1 MMTLFYI
8 VDVLVFLVAIYTIW
22 NLLRKVE
29 QLEDDIIEY
38 DETLI
43 NVYTHIENAYTRMKN
58 IDKLGSFES
67 DDESG
72 YIFDEIKLI
81 LQDLNDEYELNDN
94 EEETEE

>member
-8 VDVLVFLVAIYTIW
+8 VDTLLFLVALYTIW

-29 QLEDDIIEY
+29 RLEDDITEH
-38 DETLI
+38 DDALE
-43 NVYTHIENAYTRMKN
+43 NVYTHIENAYTRMKS

-67 DDESG
+67 DDETG

-81 LQDLNDEYELNDN
+81 LQELNDEYDLNGN
-94 EEETEE
+94 EEETEG

>member
-8 VDVLVFLVAIYTIW
+8 VDTLLILVALYTIW

-29 QLEDDIIEY
+29 RLEDDIIEY
-38 DETLI
+38 DETLV
-43 NVYTHIENAYTRMKN
+43 NVYTHIENAYIRMKA

-67 DDESG
+67 DDETG

-81 LQDLNDEYELNDN
+81 LQELNDEYDLNDN
-94 EEETEE
+94 EAETEG